1 MVVGQIRPSIYL
13 SAASAFEATLLVK
26 VLFYKLA
33 LGLPTFLL
41 VTLATLWLL
50 TFLLATL
57 RIKVSSRFPTR
68 WHWICFERNWLRWKA
83 ESPMP
88 GRDLPRLQKHFHF
101 MLKGLWASLQIVPTI
116 ASCKERGFPKDI
128 VPPPW
133 PKILDT
139 RSRIL

>member
-1 MVVGQIRPSIYL
+1 MIKLNLRGHCIVVGQIRPNIYL

-33 LGLPTFLL
+33 LG
-41 VTLATLWLL
+41 LL

-83 ESPMP
+83 ASPMP
-88 GRDLPRLQKHFHF
+88 GRDPRLQTFSFHVQVF
-101 MLKGLWASLQIVPTI
+101 LGESANCAKN
-116 ASCKERGFPKDI
+116 C
-128 VPPPW
+128 
-133 PKILDT
+133 
-139 RSRIL
+139 